1 MLWISTCFYIVTF
14 VHWNIV
20 FIESCMYEYVLGK
33 INKLQKKN
41 KKIKSVAVL
50 HIFSVLLSDFLF
62 EGHSGLTYL
71 LFPTFCWMWHISWS
85 VHLRDFLSEVLSS
98 LTYLLLYVTYFSIS
112 RSVLLRDF
120 LSEVLSPLTY
130 LLFPIFCCM
139 WHILVFQDP
148 FFWELFYLQDFL
160 ALLIYCFR
168 FSVFCD
174 IFYPLFWEIFLIWR
188 TFSPNLSFVFDFLLY
203 VTYFK
208 IHSIERFFI
217 WRTFSPYSSFVY
229 DFLLYVTYYINIYK
243 NYFFER
249 FVKKLL
255 YISHFRNDLCTQW
268 LSFIDFFPL
277 ISLYT

>member
-1 MLWISTCFYIVTF
+1 
-14 VHWNIV
+14 
-20 FIESCMYEYVLGK
+20 
-33 INKLQKKN
+33 
-41 KKIKSVAVL
+41 
-50 HIFSVLLSDFLF
+50 
-62 EGHSGLTYL
+62 
-71 LFPTFCWMWHISWS
+71 
-85 VHLRDFLSEVLSS
+85 
-98 LTYLLLYVTYFSIS
+98 
-112 RSVLLRDF
+112 
-120 LSEVLSPLTY
+120 
-130 LLFPIFCCM
+130 LFPIFCCM

-174 IFYPLFWEIFLIWR
+174 IFYPLFWEIFFIWR
-188 TFSPNLSFVFDFLLY
+188 TFSPNLSFVSDFLLY

-208 IHSIERFFI
+208 IHSIEIFFI

-268 LSFIDFFPL
+268 LSF
-277 ISLYT
+277 